1 MMNFFNAILDFLQNA
16 FLFLG
21 NIINS
26 TLNAVL
32 LIGNLPTFITVLI
45 GFVPPALGASLTV
58 VLAVGIV
65 KLVLGWG
72 NAQ

>member
-16 FLFLG
+16 FLFIG

-45 GFVPPALGASLTV
+45 GFVPPDLGASLTV

>member
-1 MMNFFNAILDFLQNA
+1 MMNFFNAILDFLQNGV
-16 FLFLG
+16 LFIG

-45 GFVPPALGASLTV
+45 GFVPPVLGASLTV